1 MNKKTLLLIIAFPV
15 IVSVSSGCRNKN
27 RLLAE
32 EVDIQ
37 LPDRGLCAHRGA
49 MATHPENTLPAFQ
62 AAIDAGAHMIEF
74 DVQLT
79 KDNELVVI
87 HDLSVDRTTDGSGRV
102 AGLNFAEIRQLD
114 AGSWKSPEFKGERVP
129 TLDEVLEIMPVNI
142 WLNIH
147 LKGEDEAGALV
158 AEKVREHNRL
168 HQAFLA
174 CGAAAAA
181 KAREVVP
188 GIMICNM
195 DRREANMDYVTETI
209 EMDAAFIQ
217 LRGKIYPAFA
227 DYAELLKDN
236 GVRINYFG
244 TDDADEIKILFD
256 YGVDFP
262 LVDDILRSIHV
273 VAELGIQPVKAQLP
287 NFR

>member
-1 MNKKTLLLIIAFPV
+1 MIIALSV
-15 IVSVSSGCRNKN
+15 IVSVLPGCRHTN
-27 RLLAE
+27 RQMAE
-32 EVDIQ
+32 ESAIK

-62 AAIDAGAHMIEF
+62 AAIEAGAHMIEF

-79 KDNELVVI
+79 EDSELVVI

-102 AGLNFAEIRQLD
+102 AGLTLAEIRQLD
-114 AGSWKSPEFKGERVP
+114 AGSWKSSEFKGERVP
-129 TLDEVLEIMPVNI
+129 TLDEVLEIMPLNI

-147 LKGEDEAGALV
+147 IKGEDEVGALV

-168 HQAFLA
+168 HQAFIA
-174 CGAAAAA
+174 CGAGAAA
-181 KAREVVP
+181 KAREAVP

-195 DRREANMDYVTETI
+195 DRRKANMDYVKETI

-217 LRGKIYPAFA
+217 LRGEIYPEFA
-227 DYAELLKDN
+227 DYARLLKDN

-244 TDDADEIKILFD
+244 TDDADEIKLLFD

-262 LVDDILRSIHV
+262 LVDDILSSIHV

-287 NFR
+287 DFR

>member
-1 MNKKTLLLIIAFPV
+1 MIIALSV
-15 IVSVSSGCRNKN
+15 IVSVLPGCRHTN
-27 RLLAE
+27 RQMAE
-32 EVDIQ
+32 ESAIK

-62 AAIDAGAHMIEF
+62 AAIEAGAHMIEF

-79 KDNELVVI
+79 EDSELVVI

-102 AGLNFAEIRQLD
+102 AGLTLAEIRQLD
-114 AGSWKSPEFKGERVP
+114 AGSWKSSEFKGERVP
-129 TLDEVLEIMPVNI
+129 TLDEVLEIMPLNI

-147 LKGEDEAGALV
+147 IKGEDEVGALV

-168 HQAFLA
+168 HQAFIA
-174 CGAAAAA
+174 CGAGAAA
-181 KAREVVP
+181 KAREAVP
-188 GIMICNM
+188 VIMICNM
-195 DRREANMDYVTETI
+195 DRRKANMDYVTETI

-217 LRGKIYPAFA
+217 LRGEIYPEFA
-227 DYAELLKDN
+227 DYARLLKDN

-244 TDDADEIKILFD
+244 TDDADEIKLLFD

-262 LVDDILRSIHV
+262 LVDDILSSIHV

-287 NFR
+287 DFR

>member
-1 MNKKTLLLIIAFPV
+1 MIIALSV
-15 IVSVSSGCRNKN
+15 IVSVLPGCRHTN
-27 RLLAE
+27 RQMAE
-32 EVDIQ
+32 ESAIK

-62 AAIDAGAHMIEF
+62 AAIEAGAHMIEF

-79 KDNELVVI
+79 EDSELVVI

-102 AGLNFAEIRQLD
+102 AGLTLAEIRQLD
-114 AGSWKSPEFKGERVP
+114 AGSWKSSEFKGERVP
-129 TLDEVLEIMPVNI
+129 TLDEVLEIMPLNI

-147 LKGEDEAGALV
+147 IKGEDEVGALV

-168 HQAFLA
+168 HQAFIA
-174 CGAAAAA
+174 CGAGAAA
-181 KAREVVP
+181 KAREAVP

-195 DRREANMDYVTETI
+195 DRRKANMDYVKETI

-217 LRGKIYPAFA
+217 LRGEIYPEFA
-227 DYAELLKDN
+227 DYARLLKDN

-244 TDDADEIKILFD
+244 TDDADEIKLLFD

-262 LVDDILRSIHV
+262 LVDDILSSIHV
-273 VAELGIQPVKAQLP
+273 VAELGIQPVKAQLSD
-287 NFR
+287 FR